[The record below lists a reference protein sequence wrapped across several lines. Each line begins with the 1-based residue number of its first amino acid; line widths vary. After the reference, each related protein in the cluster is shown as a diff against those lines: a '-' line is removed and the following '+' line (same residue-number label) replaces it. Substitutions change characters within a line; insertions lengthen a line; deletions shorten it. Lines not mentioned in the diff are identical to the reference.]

1 MKAIVHSIKP
11 TIVTLNEHLMVNKKG
26 PSIQGY
32 KCFNSMRKT
41 SMGGGVATLIKSSDS
56 EYTLKVFEGENGLE
70 MLITRHTQFAVT
82 INILNIYGVVES
94 RSTKDEINAR

>member
-41 SMGGGVATLIKSSDS
+41 SMGGGIATLIKSCDS
-56 EYTLKVFEGENGLE
+56 EHTLKSLKVKMAWKCSSLD
-70 MLITRHTQFAVT
+70 
-82 INILNIYGVVES
+82 ILS
-94 RSTKDEINAR
+94 LL